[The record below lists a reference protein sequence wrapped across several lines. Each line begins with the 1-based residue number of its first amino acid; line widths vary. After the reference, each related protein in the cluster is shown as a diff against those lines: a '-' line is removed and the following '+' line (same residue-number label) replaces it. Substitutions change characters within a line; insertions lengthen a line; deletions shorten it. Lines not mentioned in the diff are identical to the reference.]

1 MPWRALTSFACR
13 RVLEGHLRDMVGHD
27 KLGLGARDH
36 IFRCDTWRCLE
47 QGCAVA
53 RESNHC
59 ELSDN

>member
-1 MPWRALTSFACR
+1 M
-13 RVLEGHLRDMVGHD
+13 LRHD

-59 ELSDN
+59 KLSDNQINLPQ